1 MSVNIEILNF
11 LKYVIRTIF
20 SIIVID
26 ALIMSVPILQL
37 KKRKEIPLKFSIN
50 MKNRI
55 DFQHGNKCAAFA
67 TAYVLR
73 HFNINSDG
81 NTLYQHF
88 PCKVPS
94 GGVTPLG
101 IRIVSRKHNL
111 KTKYK
116 KGSIYN
122 LKEDL
127 NNGAPVIVFIHSS
140 PNSKGS
146 HYVPVTGYDED
157 GFYMAESIEK
167 LSNITNEKGI
177 CNRKVNYK
185 DFKIMWNIKNIYMPL
200 YSNTYIVVSP
210 KKDKS

>member
-1 MSVNIEILNF
+1 MSFNIEILNF
-11 LKYVIRTIF
+11 LKYVIITIF
-20 SIIVID
+20 WIIVID

-37 KKRKEIPLKFSIN
+37 KKRREIPLKFSIN

-88 PCKVPS
+88 PCKVP

-101 IRIVSRKHNL
+101 IRIVLRKHNL

-127 NNGAPVIVFIHSS
+127 NNGAPVIVFIHPS

-146 HYVPVTGYDED
+146 HFVPVTGYDED

>member
-1 MSVNIEILNF
+1 MNVNIEIVNL
-11 LKYVIRTIF
+11 LKYVIGTIF
-20 SIIVID
+20 WIIVID

-37 KKRKEIPLKFSIN
+37 KKRNEIPLKFSVN
-50 MKNRI
+50 VKNRI

-81 NTLYQHF
+81 NTLYKHF

-101 IRIVSRKHNL
+101 IRIVLRKYNL

-116 KGSIYN
+116 KGNIDN

-127 NNGAPVIVFIHSS
+127 NNGVPVIVFIHSI
-140 PNSKGS
+140 PDSKRS
-146 HYVPVTGYDED
+146 HYVPVTGYDEN
-157 GFYMAESIEK
+157 GFYLAESIEK
-167 LSNITNEKGI
+167 LSNVTNENGI
-177 CNRKVNYK
+177 YNRKVDYK
-185 DFKIMWNIKNIYMPL
+185 DFKTMWNIKKIYMPL

-210 KKDKS
+210 KKDKI